1 MCLMTALSNTSVLLL
16 INDQLSDNNRFI
28 ISIVFRFSI
37 ITSSIW
43 MTIMTSYLLNKVYGL
58 VNTKSKRTNLMFHIV
73 AYSKIFILRLTK
85 LIIVVKLI

>member
-58 VNTKSKRTNLMFHIV
+58 VNTKSKRTNFMFHLL
-73 AYSKIFILRLTK
+73 AYGKIFK
-85 LIIVVKLI
+85 